1 MELAAI
7 SRPRNG
13 LRDVGMESE
22 KVLRRELEQPWV
34 GSLRVLT

>member
-13 LRDVGMESE
+13 LRDVGMEPE
-22 KVLRRELEQPWV
+22 KVLRRELDP
-34 GSLRVLT
+34 